1 MYTDLVSYLPKLTN
15 SSRFFFLK
23 IYSLGFSTYL
33 MYSEV
38 LFPTIHMPL
47 FFLPYFQVVFS
58 IVLTRNGDSRY
69 FFAFPQIL
77 DGKQTTVH
85 DASCRFFILFIKL
98 RKFPSNS
105 SRPRDFIM
113 NGCWISL
120 YTFPAS
126 TEMMFFSLCIVNLVS

>member
-15 SSRFFFLK
+15 SSRFFKKK

-47 FFLPYFQVVFS
+47 FLLPYFQIVFS
-58 IVLTRNGDSRY
+58 IVLTRNGDGRY

-105 SRPRDFIM
+105 SRPRFHHEQM
-113 NGCWISL
+113 LNFTV
-120 YTFPAS
+120 Y
-126 TEMMFFSLCIVNLVS
+126 FSCIY